1 MPVAG
6 ARLSPPQ
13 RLPCPTLRKGWAIWR
28 RKCLAT
34 CTASSSVRF
43 RLASVMCSWIQR
55 GSFPRLSARAKRCRG
70 DAGLAAARPS
80 RLQPRGP
87 PHLPLDTPCRQR
99 SRGRSLSCLE
109 WPVRRTGPR
118 AAWRQTSGSHFHGS
132 GTGSSGTPA
141 GPGMGERTV
150 RVCSPFPKES
160 AQVWQCYARCARSVS
175 PPSAA
180 CEKQPRQQRVGKW
193 ANSVP
198 QEPPTQLRQGRSQAF
213 PLEGMK
219 ALLPERIGA
228 GIGRGAA
235 DTGLTFRIRLW
246 V

>member
-1 MPVAG
+1 MAGWGTGSCQLCRPLGYKVPVAG
-6 ARLSPPQ
+6 ARLFPPQ

-70 DAGLAAARPS
+70 DTGLAAARPS
-80 RLQPRGP
+80 RLQPRRP
-87 PHLPLDTPCRQR
+87 PLPPPDTPCQQR
-99 SRGRSLSCLE
+99 SRGRSLSCRE

-150 RVCSPFPKES
+150 RVCCPFSTPFPRNRH
-160 AQVWQCYARCARSVS
+160 RCGNAMPGAPEAFSLQQQLVRNSHTNSGWENGLILSCRSL
-175 PPSAA
+175 
-180 CEKQPRQQRVGKW
+180 
-193 ANSVP
+193 
-198 QEPPTQLRQGRSQAF
+198 PPTEERGGRPS
-213 PLEGMK
+213 PSRK
-219 ALLPERIGA
+219 
-228 GIGRGAA
+228 
-235 DTGLTFRIRLW
+235 
-246 V
+246 